1 MGVPAMYLVDGG
13 LTAALLGGGLLLL
26 VAVWWSLR
34 GNGLAVPRDGWP
46 VPVRLAALAGWVLW
60 VGGLALQVLG
70 HFGVVGVAT
79 WP

>member
-1 MGVPAMYLVDGG
+1 MAVPLMCLVDGG
-13 LTAALLGGGLLLL
+13 LGLACAGGGLLLL

-34 GNGLAVPRDGWP
+34 GDGIAVPRESWP
-46 VPVRLAALAGWVLW
+46 TPARVAALAGWVLW
-60 VGGLALQVLG
+60 LGGLGLQILG